1 MGQLQPARVMW
12 LSERNASPLTAVCS
26 VFKLTFSSA
35 VLTSAFHENKATPV
49 SILHLFTATHTSIFF
64 KRYFTEIWPVQVHSL
79 HLWSSFY
86 RDCTLRKKFVW
97 HLCMFYVHLCQDR
110 CCFGIICGLM
120 TCAGQKTNKKR
131 GGDRL
136 NIVFSPDVILCGWL
150 GSKYQLTNPF
160 RGRYR
165 CDCF

>member
-1 MGQLQPARVMW
+1 MIIW
-12 LSERNASPLTAVCS
+12 ASPLTAVCS

-49 SILHLFTATHTSIFF
+49 SIVHLFTATHMSIFF

-86 RDCTLRKKFVW
+86 RDCTLWKLTFVYV
-97 HLCMFYVHLCQDR
+97 LCPFVSGQMLLFWDNLWSDDLR
-110 CCFGIICGLM
+110 
-120 TCAGQKTNKKR
+120 AGQKTNKKR